1 MPVTKNKSAKS
12 YWLYEKIKY
21 AYTKKLQADIAFAGF
36 LIKNPLNPF
45 WNTIV
50 NNRLYELTELADY
63 IDLPNRIPTRKELER
78 FTESRN
84 CDLFDF
90 LREIAY
96 HNVLSFK
103 NKNKTYTEFKEY
115 LFNIAMSFNLN
126 FKDKNSDYYTNK
138 GTLSMSEL
146 STIVNSVSKYSYRNF
161 SIKQFSEIQ
170 ANRRSKRK
178 QYNKVIDTSNMFF
191 SIDKD
196 NIREYLRKLPSGLFI
211 SGVAKSLGISRKTIY
226 RLSKNL

>member
-1 MPVTKNKSAKS
+1 
-12 YWLYEKIKY
+12 
-21 AYTKKLQADIAFAGF
+21 
-36 LIKNPLNPF
+36 
-45 WNTIV
+45 
-50 NNRLYELTELADY
+50 
-63 IDLPNRIPTRKELER
+63 
-78 FTESRN
+78 
-84 CDLFDF
+84 
-90 LREIAY
+90 
-96 HNVLSFK
+96 
-103 NKNKTYTEFKEY
+103 
-115 LFNIAMSFNLN
+115 MSFNLN
-126 FKDKNSDYYTNK
+126 FKDKNSDYYSNE

-178 QYNKVIDTSNMFF
+178 QYNKVIDTSDMFF

-196 NIREYLRKLPSGLFI
+196 NIREYLRNLPSGLFI